1 MPSTRGQ
8 RSTPPIASAGPSL
21 ARSDVQGA
29 GPVPLRTPAF
39 SDKPTTR
46 AAIDT
51 YRAVSAR
58 FTFTA

>member
-8 RSTPPIASAGPSL
+8 RSTPPFASPGSSL

-29 GPVPLRTPAF
+29 GSVPIPIPAVVH
-39 SDKPTTR
+39 KPTSQ

-51 YRAVSAR
+51 YRAISSR
-58 FTFTA
+58 FSS